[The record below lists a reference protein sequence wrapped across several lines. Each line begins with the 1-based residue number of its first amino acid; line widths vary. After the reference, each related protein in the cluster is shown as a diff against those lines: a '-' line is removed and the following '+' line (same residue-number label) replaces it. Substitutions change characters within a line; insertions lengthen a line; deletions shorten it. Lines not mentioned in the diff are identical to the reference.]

1 MKGNDMEMRS
11 REDATRRNARFA
23 FASFF
28 VFMLLHQ
35 TDKLLIGP
43 LQDQIMESFKINY
56 TQWGLVNTVAIV
68 VGAVFY
74 PLWGWLYDHY
84 ARPMLLA
91 LASLIWG
98 CTTWLNAIAP
108 TYPVFLMTRAS
119 TGVDDS
125 SYPGIFSLISDY
137 YPPKKRGKMYGLLQ
151 VAQPL
156 GYLVGMVLAI
166 VLGAAWGWRK
176 IFYLTGGLGVLLAAV
191 IFFRVKDQ
199 PRGAAEP
206 ELEGVQHLEKFKFS
220 WKTVGGLFR
229 KKSLIILFL
238 QGFIGVF
245 PWQVITYYIFGY
257 LGKNGRGFEGN
268 EVLFAMVPAI
278 LLMAAGYP
286 LGGVL
291 GDRLFKRTPKG
302 RVIVGAAGV
311 ALGAILLYA
320 AIKVPYADKLG
331 FGLLLAAA
339 SLFIPFASPNVI
351 SSFYDVTEPEIRA
364 TTNAAQNFIETAGSA
379 AAPLLAGILADR
391 TSVENAIV
399 VICVG
404 AWALCFA
411 FFVFAGRYIP
421 KDIEDL
427 KAKLK
432 GRAADAA
439 LAGSGAGGA
448 AGTGKGE

>member
-1 MKGNDMEMRS
+1 MTDQALEKR
-11 REDATRRNARFA
+11 RRRNASIG

-35 TDKLLIGP
+35 ADKLLIGP
-43 LQDQIMESFKINY
+43 LQGPIMKDFGMTN
-56 TQWGLVNTVAIV
+56 TQWGLINTGALIV
-68 VGAVFY
+68 GSVFY
-74 PLWGWLYDHY
+74 PLWGWLYDRFS
-84 ARPMLLA
+84 RPKLLS
-91 LASLIWG
+91 LASLLWG
-98 CTTWLNAIAP
+98 ATTWLNGIAP
-108 TYPVFLMTRAS
+108 NFRTFLATRAS
-119 TGVDDS
+119 TGIDDS
-125 SYPGIFSLISDY
+125 SYPGIYSLVSDW
-137 YPPKKRGKMYGLLQ
+137 YPPAKRGKMYGIMQ

-156 GYLVGMVLAI
+156 GYLIAMVLGLALVASLGWRRIFFVTGSLGI
-166 VLGAAWGWRK
+166 VLSFF
-176 IFYLTGGLGVLLAAV
+176 IFL
-191 IFFRVKDQ
+191 FVKDA
-199 PRGAAEP
+199 PRGSMEP
-206 ELEGVQHLEKFKFS
+206 ELAGVQHLERFKFS
-220 WKTVGGLFR
+220 WKEVAGLFR
-229 KKSLIILFL
+229 KRSLVILFI

-268 EVLFAMVPAI
+268 EILFAMVPAI

-291 GDRLFKRTPKG
+291 GDKLFKRTPKG

-399 VICVG
+399 VICGG

-448 AGTGKGE
+448 AGPGKGE